1 MNQEDKLK
9 DKYGTSGAW
18 RVPEGYFDS
27 VFKEI
32 GEKLPEYPRQ
42 PEAANLSVW
51 ERVKPYVCL
60 AAMFAGIWLMMKVFH
75 NVSGEGQLSL
85 DNPPA
90 QIAMAMTDQEEVALY
105 SISDS
110 FQDLEIEEKVS
121 SEYTSIEDFKRDFGY
136 ALEPEYASISVEE
149 EEKDE

>member
-9 DKYGTSGAW
+9 EKYGTKGAW
-18 RVPEGYFDS
+18 SVPEGYFDS

-42 PEAANLSVW
+42 PESANLSVW
-51 ERVKPYVCL
+51 ERIKPYVCL

-75 NVSGEGQLSL
+75 NVSGDGHLSL

-90 QIAMAMTDQEEVALY
+90 QIAMAMTDQEEDALY
-105 SISDS
+105 SFSEP
-110 FQDLEIEEKVS
+110 FQDFEIEEKVS
-121 SEYTSIEDFKRDFGY
+121 SQYNSIEDFKRDFGY
-136 ALEPEYASISVEE
+136 ALEPEYAEISE
-149 EEKDE
+149 EEKEE